1 MKKKQIRY
9 MGAVAAALLA
19 VAPITAPVLS
29 QIVGPS
35 VVQAADEPTGT
46 ATEGHD
52 QALSDVTNYIAP
64 AIVPGDSQR
73 DPANKTAAYK
83 DAYHY
88 AYLNFSLGYQLAT
101 NDVLGG
107 KAKDDSKAEG
117 VAQRDEFNGQPV
129 TAQDKSDA
137 KAGYD
142 AGYDKITE
150 VTGQI
155 KDAKD
160 KLSTGT
166 YTYATAGALS
176 AAWKDADSTI
186 TSLSTAQ
193 QTLVDTVPLIQD
205 KAAALATALTNLQPS
220 TDPADQGMF
229 DDGVKDGKA
238 DVQYSIEANKRLSFK
253 ANKMDDAITNKPQRY
268 QDGYKQGFWQAN
280 GAADGE
286 LAAVLDGA
294 AQPGQETNPYADDT
308 TGVYSIAYRDAYM
321 SKKGTLLGQE
331 DGKQLNTFNSDSES
345 KYGQSY
351 RDAYTQATN
360 GAIKGQLDGQSGSEY
375 SEASDDYSYHVGY
388 EYSYTEA
395 QNGAAAGLKDAQT
408 PKELVVPT
416 NVSKQYANGYKVAF
430 GGYNNGFVQSLADV
444 NNNIDEETGK
454 GKIDQ
459 YKYTQAGYHDGYTK
473 AKNFLTEL
481 PTANDKVQSGKFTTA
496 TANRLKNAIDAVKQA
511 LNTPHL
517 TNAYQFNGL
526 YNEFTNAL
534 AGLKDQSTT
543 PVTPP
548 VTYPA
553 PEFTYA
559 DGFQKDVTLNQ
570 GAAFDSKAGISAW
583 TDSSKST
590 AIPAADWTVTGSV
603 DTSKP
608 GTYTLTYT
616 IKNGYNQTASFT
628 RTITVVA
635 GSTTGVKFSD
645 INKVIYVQAS
655 NADQYSYDANT
666 GKFTKNDALASLSMA
681 SGWKTAQQAIT
692 VDGVTYYQVGANG
705 WLNGVDI
712 TTARM
717 VEEAGIVSVTNG
729 AGAQTVDN
737 AADGKAVK
745 TLNNGSAWKY
755 FASANG
761 YYLVANDEWVKADDV
776 QTVAVA
782 AQGTFKAGHS
792 GALLYDEAGNEAG
805 RVLRANSSWKV
816 SGLKYINGQAYY
828 QVATHLY
835 VKAADGAQIYT
846 TGNQAVQLYNRDGN
860 AIGSVLGART
870 SWKVSSVYAHQGH
883 VYYQVATNQFVRVY

>member
-19 VAPITAPVLS
+19 VAPVSIGAIGQIAQPSLAQAATTPDESADYKAGEVAGAQDAKDLKDQQSLTDKSTDYQNGYSVAYQDYFNGFSEALNEAQGKQPNIPTDASQYWTEGLNDGQALFPNLLKEIKEKAGQLGVLIDRQSDDAMRDAIRDISGAFLNISNGFNGTAASTALSELKTAMSKINQALTPRATPYDSNDPQQKQAEIDSGKKAGQADVSGLIDADKYHADNSRESQEFQDAYDAAFYSTNAKNAAVAQAMALQPLPTSFPGKPDSYITA
-29 QIVGPS
+29 
-35 VVQAADEPTGT
+35 
-46 ATEGHD
+46 
-52 QALSDVTNYIAP
+52 Y
-64 AIVPGDSQR
+64 
-73 DPANKTAAYK
+73 KAAYQ
-83 DAYHY
+83 DAEKGIYDGTVSAFAGKPDESGQADDT
-88 AYLNFSLGYQLAT
+88 AYSNGFDNAYMQIQYNRIQADPGVEAGLA
-101 NDVLGG
+101 
-107 KAKDDSKAEG
+107 
-117 VAQRDEFNGQPV
+117 
-129 TAQDKSDA
+129 DA
-137 KAGYD
+137 KAQAPKKFKDGNGAYNYAYNATYD
-142 AGYDKITE
+142 D
-150 VTGQI
+150 
-155 KDAKD
+155 
-160 KLSTGT
+160 
-166 YTYATAGALS
+166 YTSGFQLGS
-176 AAWKDADSTI
+176 NDSTSKI
-186 TSLSTAQ
+186 AEKTDAE
-193 QTLVDTVPLIQD
+193 LV
-205 KAAALATALTNLQPS
+205 
-220 TDPADQGMF
+220 PA
-229 DDGVKDGKA
+229 
-238 DVQYSIEANKRLSFK
+238 
-253 ANKMDDAITNKPQRY
+253 
-268 QDGYKQGFWQAN
+268 
-280 GAADGE
+280 
-286 LAAVLDGA
+286 
-294 AQPGQETNPYADDT
+294 
-308 TGVYSIAYRDAYM
+308 
-321 SKKGTLLGQE
+321 GTLKGP
-331 DGKQLNTFNSDSES
+331 N
-345 KYGQSY
+345 
-351 RDAYTQATN
+351 YT
-360 GAIKGQLDGQSGSEY
+360 
-375 SEASDDYSYHVGY
+375 V
-388 EYSYTEA
+388 
-395 QNGAAAGLKDAQT
+395 
-408 PKELVVPT
+408 
-416 NVSKQYANGYKVAF
+416 
-430 GGYNNGFVQSLADV
+430 
-444 NNNIDEETGK
+444 
-454 GKIDQ
+454 
-459 YKYTQAGYHDGYTK
+459 GYHDGYKK
-473 AKNFLTEL
+473 ATDDAKAAFERAVQD
-481 PTANDKVQSGKFTTA
+481 ANNAIQSGKYQENTDAMRNLKGIIADPGDTEAHVNNAGSYNDIVTTI
-496 TANRLKNAIDAVKQA
+496 RGYISQL
-511 LNTPHL
+511 TPKP
-517 TNAYQFNGL
+517 T
-526 YNEFTNAL
+526 
-534 AGLKDQSTT
+534 
-543 PVTPP
+543 TPP

-559 DGFQKDVTLNQ
+559 DGFQKDITLNQ
-570 GAAFDSKAGISAW
+570 GAAFDSQAGISAW

-635 GSTTGVKFSD
+635 GATTGVKFSD